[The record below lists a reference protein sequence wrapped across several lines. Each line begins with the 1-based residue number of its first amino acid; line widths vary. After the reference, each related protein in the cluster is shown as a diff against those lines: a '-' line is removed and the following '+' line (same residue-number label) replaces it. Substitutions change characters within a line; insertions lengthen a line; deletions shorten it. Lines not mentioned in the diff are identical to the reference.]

1 MSSTIYCRLI
11 ALFAFAFTASCFA
24 QQDEFGGKK
33 KDEWIKMLQN
43 EKNPQTRQRVVK
55 VMMILGPTQKD
66 IAQALAVALREDP
79 EAIVRQ
85 EVVGV
90 VANLKKEE
98 MRDWVPRLADALKY
112 DKSPAVRSGA
122 AAVLGKLGDLAKPVL
137 SNLAAG
143 LKDNDAATRAACA
156 QALGRI
162 GEDAKES
169 VPDLAKLLADKD
181 LTVRLAAAFALGRV
195 GPDGAA
201 AVKELSATLTAD
213 TAPDVR
219 KEAARTIGLLGPD
232 AKPAIPALVKAV
244 QEDKDAEIRQQAVLS
259 LGKMGGEI
267 RESLAPLKEALK
279 KDKDKTVRLFIVRT
293 LPEALG
299 ADAKELVKDFA
310 DHLNNDPDGDVRL
323 AIVQELAAIGPD
335 AKEAIPALREAE
347 RDIQVQVR
355 SAATAAIRKIL
366 AK

>member
-1 MSSTIYCRLI
+1 MSSTIYRRLI
-11 ALFAFAFTASCFA
+11 ALVAFAFTASCFA

-33 KDEWIKMLQN
+33 KDEWIKILQGD
-43 EKNPQTRQRVVK
+43 KNPQKRQTAAK
-55 VMMILGPTQKD
+55 VMIVLGPTQRD

-90 VANLKKEE
+90 VASLKKEE

-112 DKSPAVRSGA
+112 DKSPDVRSGA

-143 LKDNDAATRAACA
+143 LKDSDAATRAACA

-195 GPDGAA
+195 GPDGAG
-201 AVKELSATLTAD
+201 AVKELSATLTGDA
-213 TAPDVR
+213 APDVR

-232 AKPAIPALVKAV
+232 AKFAIPALVKAV
-244 QEDKDAEIRQQAVLS
+244 QEDKDADIRQQAVLS
-259 LGKMGGEI
+259 LGKMGAEI
-267 RESLAPLKEALK
+267 KESLAPLKEALK

-310 DHLNNDPDGDVRL
+310 AHLNNDPDGDVRL